1 MTDIAGCLVVVR
13 GGGDLGSGV
22 IWRLRRA
29 GFPVVVLELER
40 PLTIRRT
47 VAFSSAVL
55 DGRVEIDG
63 IEGILVESPGD
74 AVEATR
80 RGVVPVL
87 ISEAVPAFPVPVSVL
102 IDARIAKKALDTR
115 IGQAPFVVGLGPGFV
130 AGVHCDAVVETK
142 RGHHLGRVIWDG
154 SAAPDTGVP
163 GELGGAAAERVIHAG
178 AAGQLTWQVG
188 FGEMVEAGQRLGSI
202 GDMPVT
208 TKIGGIVRGLIAP
221 GEVTMGLKIADVDP
235 RPDADMIE
243 HISDKALAVGGG
255 ALEAV
260 LVWMHRSGR

>member
-208 TKIGGIVRGLIAP
+208 TRIGGIVRGLIAP

-235 RPDADMIE
+235 RPDPDMIE

>member
-29 GFPVVVLELER
+29 GFPVIVLELER

-235 RPDADMIE
+235 RPDPDMIE

>member
-188 FGEMVEAGQRLGSI
+188 FGEMVGAGQQLGSI

-235 RPDADMIE
+235 RPDPDMIE